1 MEVVVPLF
9 ALSGLYLINKQSR
22 EERENFQNNQD
33 LPNTNVPD
41 VNYPD
46 ANNIQFP
53 ESEITAELS
62 SLNKF
67 NNEAGVY
74 TDKFFDKGRYS
85 DNNAAPGADPEFY
98 SLTGEK
104 VNTQYFEHN
113 NMTPYFGSKL
123 NDQRRDDNT
132 YESLL
137 DSYTGS
143 GSQDN
148 NKREQAPLF
157 EPDTNLQWAN
167 GTPNQSDFVQSRIN
181 PSLRKANVKPF
192 EEERVAPGLGL
203 GYTTEGG
210 DGYNAGMMGR
220 DSWKPKTVDELR
232 VDSNPRASGVSLLG
246 HEGPANSHIKQLG
259 SIGKMEKNRPERAF
273 ELDNRQTGNDL
284 GRLFVTG
291 GAEKAQTLRTIPL
304 ESHSSR
310 PETSTEYVGG
320 ANYQNPAAHVPG
332 EYMPSHNQ
340 QLGAVPLGVASAT
353 RNNAAGENDFSVNA
367 KKAYPNNRSANKQ
380 NDYFGAIGGSVKA
393 AVAPLLDMLRP
404 SRKENSIGTLRP
416 YQNPGSSV
424 PQSYVFNPNDK
435 PSHTIRETTENSKFH
450 LNVNANQNGG
460 AYKVSQVQPTHTIRQ
475 ETGDFMYVGAASAGD
490 QTRKSTSYAAGYNQR
505 NNDIK
510 SSTIDGYMVK
520 GNMSLLNS
528 DVNMRERTRDDM
540 LKNNRQV
547 SGNMPYKAPS
557 ADMLGM
563 NSNVAK
569 DLYSNIQMDRSN
581 PEILN
586 NLTSNP
592 YVVDYRKGL

>member
-22 EERENFQNNQD
+22 EERENFQNSQD

-85 DNNAAPGADPEFY
+85 DNNAAPGGDPEFY

-148 NKREQAPLF
+148 SKREQAPLF

-273 ELDNRQTGNDL
+273 ELDNRQTGDDL

-291 GAEKAQTLRTIPL
+291 GGEKAQTLRSIPL

-310 PETSTEYVGG
+310 PETSTEYAGV
-320 ANYQNPAAHVPG
+320 ANYQNSAAYVPG

-353 RNNAAGENDFSVNA
+353 RHNAAGENDFSVNA

-404 SRKENSIGTLRP
+404 SRKENSVGTLRP

-450 LNVNANQNGG
+450 MNVNANQHGG
-460 AYKVSQVQPTHTIRQ
+460 AYKVSQVQPTNTIRQ
-475 ETGDFMYVGAASAGD
+475 ETGDFMYVGGASAGD

-528 DVNMRERTRDDM
+528 DVNMRERNCDDM
-540 LKNNRQV
+540 LKNNRAV

-557 ADMLGM
+557 TDMLGM

>member
-22 EERENFQNNQD
+22 EERENFQNSQD

-85 DNNAAPGADPEFY
+85 DNNAAPGGDPEFY

-148 NKREQAPLF
+148 SKREQAPLF

-273 ELDNRQTGNDL
+273 ELDNRQTGDDL

-291 GAEKAQTLRTIPL
+291 GGEKAQTLRSIPL

-310 PETSTEYVGG
+310 PETSTEYAGV
-320 ANYQNPAAHVPG
+320 ANYQNSAAYVPG

-353 RNNAAGENDFSVNA
+353 RHNAAGENDFSVNA

-450 LNVNANQNGG
+450 MNVNANQHGG
-460 AYKVSQVQPTHTIRQ
+460 AYKVSQVQPTNTIRQ
-475 ETGDFMYVGAASAGD
+475 ETGDFMYVGGASAGD

-528 DVNMRERTRDDM
+528 DVNMRERNRDDM
-540 LKNNRQV
+540 LRNNRAV

-557 ADMLGM
+557 TDILGM

>member
-22 EERENFQNNQD
+22 EERENFQNSQD

-85 DNNAAPGADPEFY
+85 DNNAAPGGDPEFY

-148 NKREQAPLF
+148 SKREQAPLF

-273 ELDNRQTGNDL
+273 ELDNRQTGDDL

-291 GAEKAQTLRTIPL
+291 GGEKAQTLRSIPL

-310 PETSTEYVGG
+310 PETSTEYAGV
-320 ANYQNPAAHVPG
+320 ANYQNSAAYVPG

-353 RNNAAGENDFSVNA
+353 RHNAAGENDFSVNA

-404 SRKENSIGTLRP
+404 SRKENSVGTLRP

-450 LNVNANQNGG
+450 MNVNANQHGG
-460 AYKVSQVQPTHTIRQ
+460 AYKVSQVQPTNTIRQ
-475 ETGDFMYVGAASAGD
+475 ETGDFMYVGGASAGD

-528 DVNMRERTRDDM
+528 DVNMRERNRDDM
-540 LKNNRQV
+540 LRNNRAV

-557 ADMLGM
+557 TDILGM

>member
-46 ANNIQFP
+46 SNNIQFP

-74 TDKFFDKGRYS
+74 TDKFFDKGRYT
-85 DNNAAPGADPEFY
+85 DNNAAPGGDPEFY

-157 EPDTNLQWAN
+157 EPDTSLQWAN

-203 GYTTEGG
+203 GYTTEGA

-259 SIGKMEKNRPERAF
+259 SIGKMEKHRPERAF
-273 ELDNRQTGNDL
+273 ELDNRQTGDDL

-291 GAEKAQTLRTIPL
+291 GGERAQTLRSIPL

-310 PETSTEYVGG
+310 PETSTEYAGG
-320 ANYQNPAAHVPG
+320 ANYQNSAAYVPG

-353 RNNAAGENDFSVNA
+353 RHNAAGENDFSVKA
-367 KKAYPNNRSANKQ
+367 KHAYPNNRSANKQ

-404 SRKENSIGTLRP
+404 SRKENSVGTLRP

-435 PSHTIRETTENSKFH
+435 PGHTIRETTENSKFH
-450 LNVNANQNGG
+450 LNVNANQHGG
-460 AYKVSQVQPTHTIRQ
+460 AYKVSQVQPAHTTRQ
-475 ETGDFMYVGAASAGD
+475 ETGDFMYVGGASAGE
-490 QTRKSTSYAAGYNQR
+490 QTRKTTSYEAGYNQR

-528 DVNMRERTRDDM
+528 DVNMRESSRDDL
-540 LKNNRQV
+540 LKNNREV

-557 ADMLGM
+557 TDMLGQ
-563 NSNVAK
+563 NSNIAK
-569 DLYSNIQMDRSN
+569 NLYSNIQMDRSN

-586 NLTSNP
+586 NLSSNP

>member
-22 EERENFQNNQD
+22 EERENFQNSQD

-85 DNNAAPGADPEFY
+85 DNNAAPGGDPEFY

-148 NKREQAPLF
+148 SKREQAPLF

-273 ELDNRQTGNDL
+273 ELDNRQTGDDL

-291 GAEKAQTLRTIPL
+291 GGEKAQTLRSIPL

-310 PETSTEYVGG
+310 PETSTEYAGV
-320 ANYQNPAAHVPG
+320 ANYQNSAAYVPG

-353 RNNAAGENDFSVNA
+353 RHNAAGENDFSVNA

-404 SRKENSIGTLRP
+404 SRKENSVGTLRP

-450 LNVNANQNGG
+450 MNVNANQHGG
-460 AYKVSQVQPTHTIRQ
+460 AYKVSQVQPTNTIRQ
-475 ETGDFMYVGAASAGD
+475 ETGDFMYVGGASAGD

-528 DVNMRERTRDDM
+528 DVNMRERNRDDM
-540 LKNNRQV
+540 LRNNRAV

-557 ADMLGM
+557 TDMLGM